1 MTIEEIRKLHA
12 QATKGPWVGDRS
24 DGSLKYHLLGANG
37 EYILQVDHKND
48 TSGFL
53 FDNGDAD
60 EAFVIASW
68 EAVRVLLEEL
78 EKSDREIARL
88 KAEVEELRDANKAEG

>member
-1 MTIEEIRKLHA
+1 MSIEEIRKLHA

-37 EYILQVDHKND
+37 EYILQVDHKNY

-68 EAVRVLLEEL
+68 EAVHVLLEEN
-78 EKSDREIARL
+78 DRLNTEI
-88 KAEVEELRDANKAEG
+88 EELRDAVKAEAE

>member
-37 EYILQVDHKND
+37 EYILQVDHKNY

-53 FDNGDAD
+53 FDNGAAD

-68 EAVRVLLEEL
+68 EAVHVLLEEN
-78 EKSDREIARL
+78 DRL
-88 KAEVEELRDANKAEG
+88 KTEIDRLRGVDAK

>member
-1 MTIEEIRKLHA
+1 MSIEEIRKLHA

-37 EYILQVDHKND
+37 EYILQVDNKND

-68 EAVRVLLEEL
+68 EAVHVLLEEN
-78 EKSDREIARL
+78 DRL
-88 KAEVEELRDANKAEG
+88 KTEIDRLRGVDAK

>member
-37 EYILQVDHKND
+37 EYILQVNHKND

-68 EAVRVLLEEL
+68 EAVHVLLEEN
-78 EKSDREIARL
+78 DRLNAEI
-88 KAEVEELRDANKAEG
+88 EELRDAVKAEAE

>member
-68 EAVRVLLEEL
+68 EAVRVLLEEN
-78 EKSDREIARL
+78 DRL
-88 KAEVEELRDANKAEG
+88 KAEIEGLRDAVKAEG

>member
-37 EYILQVDHKND
+37 EYILQVDHKNY

-68 EAVRVLLEEL
+68 EAVHVLLEEN
-78 EKSDREIARL
+78 DWL
-88 KAEVEELRDANKAEG
+88 KAEIEELRDAVKAEA